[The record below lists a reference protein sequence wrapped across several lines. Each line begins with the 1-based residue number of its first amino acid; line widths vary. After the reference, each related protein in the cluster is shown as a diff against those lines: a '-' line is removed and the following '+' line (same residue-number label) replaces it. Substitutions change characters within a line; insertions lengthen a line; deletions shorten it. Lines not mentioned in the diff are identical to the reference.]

1 MTVVD
6 FIAFIRRNWKILAIA
21 VVVGVAAVAAFS
33 AVTPRVYESKSA
45 GFVIAATD
53 GSSADA
59 ISGAQ
64 TAVTRANAYLP
75 LISSSAV
82 YERIEA
88 DPEANPGG
96 ERLNGRLT
104 AAVAPGSTLIEVT
117 AAASTPE
124 NAAALANG
132 ALAALAEVIADI
144 ETQSTADRTPG
155 ITVVPLENAEP
166 ASAPTSPDWLRNLLL
181 GAAGGLVLGFAVAI
195 LRRALDIRVRT
206 VDDLTALF
214 GVGVLGRIPKIGKG
228 RGGRGQGGRDR
239 GGRGRAVDGI
249 TAEAFRALRTGL
261 RFSSVDD
268 ETRSVVIT
276 SANQAEGKSTIAS
289 GLARVMADSGQRTLL
304 IDADLRRPT
313 VAKLLG
319 IDGAVG
325 LSEVLSH
332 QIPVEDAIR
341 PTATEGLFALPAGH
355 IPPNPSEMLGS
366 SAMRAL
372 IERLAEDYFVIVDAP
387 PILPVTDASIV
398 ATVVDGIV
406 FVVASNRTRRP
417 EVTAARRI
425 VQQVHG
431 RVLGTVLNMVSAQD
445 GDAGYSYY
453 YDRKN
458 PYYAEPD
465 AGRGRGRSNGRRSA
479 GEEPARSLPAVRPSE
494 PARAVEPERIAEPE
508 RAVGPARTVEPA
520 RSTEH
525 VVRAA
530 PKADVPASFRRPAR

>member
-6 FIAFIRRNWKILAIA
+6 FIAFIRRNWKALVVA
-21 VVVGVAAVAAFS
+21 VLVGVTAMAAFS
-33 AVTPRVYESKSA
+33 FVTPKVYESSSA

-82 YERIEA
+82 YERIQS

-96 ERLNGRLT
+96 EALNGRLT
-104 AAVAPGSTLIEVT
+104 ASVAPGSTLIQVT
-117 AAASTPE
+117 AEASTPE

-132 ALAALAEVIADI
+132 ALAALAAVIADI
-144 ETQSTADRTPG
+144 ETQSTADRTPQ

-166 ASAPTSPDWLRNLLL
+166 ASTPTSPNWLRNLLL
-181 GAAGGLVLGFAVAI
+181 GAAGGLVLGFVVAF

-206 VDDLTALF
+206 VDQLTELF
-214 GVGVLGRIPKIGKG
+214 GVGVLGRIPKAGRRAGRKG
-228 RGGRGQGGRDR
+228 ETVDR
-239 GGRGRAVDGI
+239 I
-249 TAEAFRALRTGL
+249 TAEAYRALRTGL

-289 GLARVMADSGQRTLL
+289 GLARVTADSGQRTLL

-313 VAKLLG
+313 VAKMLG

-341 PTATEGLFALPAGH
+341 PTGTEGLFALPSGH

-366 SAMRAL
+366 AAMRTL
-372 IERLAEDYFVIVDAP
+372 VERLSKDYFVIIDAP

-398 ATVVDGIV
+398 ATVVDGVV

-425 VQQVHG
+425 LAQVRG
-431 RVLGTVLNMVSAQD
+431 RVLGTVLNMVTAQD
-445 GDAGYSYY
+445 GDTGYYY

-458 PYYAEPD
+458 SYYTQPQQAATEN
-465 AGRGRGRSNGRRSA
+465 AAVGRSARRSPRTQA
-479 GEEPARSLPAVRPSE
+479 LEPVESRAERPTAS
-494 PARAVEPERIAEPE
+494 R
-508 RAVGPARTVEPA
+508 RTL
-520 RSTEH
+520 R
-525 VVRAA
+525 
-530 PKADVPASFRRPAR
+530 

>member
-1 MTVVD
+1 VTVVD
-6 FIAFIRRNWKILAIA
+6 FIAFIRRNWKILVVA
-21 VVVGVAAVAAFS
+21 VLVGVSAMAAFS
-33 AVTPRVYESKSA
+33 AVTPKVYDSSSA

-82 YERIEA
+82 YERIES

-96 ERLNGRLT
+96 EPLNGRLT

-117 AAASTPE
+117 ASAATPE

-132 ALAALAEVIADI
+132 ALAALADVIADI
-144 ETQSTADRTPG
+144 ETQSTADRTPQ

-166 ASAPTSPDWLRNLLL
+166 AAAPTSPDWLRNLLL
-181 GAAGGLVLGFAVAI
+181 GAAGGLVLGFVLAI

-206 VDDLTALF
+206 VDDLTQLF
-214 GVGVLGRIPKIGKG
+214 GVGVLGRIPKMGKG
-228 RGGRGQGGRDR
+228 RGGRR
-239 GGRGRAVDGI
+239 GEARAVDGI

-372 IERLAEDYFVIVDAP
+372 IERLAEDYFVIIDAP

-398 ATVVDGIV
+398 ATVVDGVV

-425 VQQVHG
+425 VQQVRG

-465 AGRGRGRSNGRRSA
+465 GGRSRGRSTGRRA
-479 GEEPARSLPAVRPSE
+479 AAEEPARSLPAVRPAE
-494 PARAVEPERIAEPE
+494 PARAVEPERTRAAEPERERAAEPE
-508 RAVGPARTVEPA
+508 RAVEPA
-520 RSTEH
+520 RSLEH

-530 PKADVPASFRRPAR
+530 PKAEVPSSFRRPAR